1 MGKFTLTHEIN
12 CNLETFWKLFLNKT
26 FNEELYRK
34 DLGFPEFTITEQ
46 VETATE
52 MARLTIPVDEQRC
65 PTCRTKIV
73 VPSEEGLVIKNAI
86 LRVSAAS
93 GQASAKC
100 PRCKTW
106 VEVPLTYRV

>member
-1 MGKFTLTHEIN
+1 
-12 CNLETFWKLFLNKT
+12 
-26 FNEELYRK
+26 
-34 DLGFPEFTITEQ
+34 
-46 VETATE
+46 
-52 MARLTIPVDEQRC
+52 MAELTIPVDEQRC

-106 VEVPLTYRV
+106 VDVPLTYRV